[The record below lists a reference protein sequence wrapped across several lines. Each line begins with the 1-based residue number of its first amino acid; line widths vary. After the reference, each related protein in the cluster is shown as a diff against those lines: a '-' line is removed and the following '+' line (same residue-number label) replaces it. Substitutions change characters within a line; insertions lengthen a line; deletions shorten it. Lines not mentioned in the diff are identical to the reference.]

1 MTPASAATATATDE
15 PVPVLTERVVAAAG
29 RFPADGMVPGPA
41 DTQEVVE
48 ELLPSE
54 DAFVLVVPV
63 GDAPG
68 QQLVLVVSPSLLK
81 TLGLSDADGL
91 PAALA
96 PVVAE
101 LAGPHQ
107 VHEDQARLGIGPI
120 GLAGV
125 PVSGGR
131 PGESLVAA
139 GLFIGTDHV
148 ATVGVGVC
156 VEPDDTTDDDTTDGG
171 PEPAD
176 AEAATAGTESS
187 AGAQMDLPEVESPR
201 AGGGPRSAVS
211 SSGDPGRSLSMLRN
225 VAMEVTAELGRS
237 RMTVSEL
244 LSLTPGSVVEL
255 DKTAGT
261 PIDLLVNGTLIARGE
276 VVVIDEEFGIRIS
289 EIVDRVE
296 EL

>member
-91 PAALA
+91 PTALA

-101 LAGPHQ
+101 LAGPHEI
-107 VHEDQARLGIGPI
+107 HEDQARLGIGPI

-125 PVSGGR
+125 PVSAGR

-148 ATVGVGVC
+148 ATVGIGVC
-156 VEPDDTTDDDTTDGG
+156 AEPDLDTTDDGAETT
-171 PEPAD
+171 E
-176 AEAATAGTESS
+176 AEVATAGTESS

-201 AGGGPRSAVS
+201 AGGVPRSAVP

-276 VVVIDEEFGIRIS
+276 VVVIDEEFGIRIA